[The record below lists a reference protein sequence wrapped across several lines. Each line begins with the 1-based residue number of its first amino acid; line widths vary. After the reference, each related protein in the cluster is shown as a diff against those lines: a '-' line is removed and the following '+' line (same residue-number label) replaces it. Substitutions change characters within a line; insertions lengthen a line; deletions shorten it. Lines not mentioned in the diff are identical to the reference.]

1 MKAPRCCATS
11 SSSGVGGWRSEEEKH
26 RMGLRF
32 YKRVHLFPGLSV
44 NVSRSGPSLT
54 VGVRGAHVTVGR
66 SGVTRTVGLPGTGIY
81 YTSHRG
87 YHSGFHSANDAPLP
101 PPEQASADRRAER
114 MMGITVMIIVGMV
127 VLLIIAMSK

>member
-1 MKAPRCCATS
+1 MR
-11 SSSGVGGWRSEEEKH
+11 GGAARLLPAAACQIGPS
-26 RMGLRF
+26 MGLRF
-32 YKRVHLFPGLSV
+32 YKRVHLFPGVSV

-87 YHSGFHSANDAPLP
+87 YHSGFHSAHSETRLP
-101 PPEQASADRRAER
+101 ESEQANADRRAER
-114 MMGITVMIIVGMV
+114 TIGILAMVIVGFV
-127 VLLIIAMSK
+127 VLLVFAMAK